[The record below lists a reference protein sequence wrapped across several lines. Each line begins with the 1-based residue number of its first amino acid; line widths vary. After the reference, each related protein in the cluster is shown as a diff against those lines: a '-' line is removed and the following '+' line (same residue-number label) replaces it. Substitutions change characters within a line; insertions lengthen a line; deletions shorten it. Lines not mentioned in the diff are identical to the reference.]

1 MLAKEILSDWPASRW
16 QGRRLV
22 VGVSGGADSVAIL
35 LALNELAAPGQFT
48 VAHLNHGWR
57 GQESDDDQSFVVKLC
72 ADLNRPC
79 VTALLRDRDRTQA
92 SLSDDNS
99 RRDAA
104 MLAKAFD
111 EDEVTEV
118 VRAEAGMLI
127 RTEDRARQAR
137 YQFFKE
143 TAYNLGASYIVT
155 AHTAD
160 DRVETLL
167 HNLCRGTGPA
177 GAASLVAFRSL
188 DEDLVLARP
197 FLRKRRADIEAFLA
211 VRGQNYRQDSSNFQ
225 THYRRNFLRRE
236 ILPLIAEQYP
246 AAAESLLSF
255 TELAEELVAD
265 LDCLADR
272 WLEAAGQSLS
282 GGGLS
287 LRTAHEQ
294 WPERNFFVVPINHFS
309 ATPWSVVQAALRKV
323 WSRRGW
329 PLGNMS
335 RTHWQAI
342 RELCTQ
348 NRGVVNLPGD
358 LRAEATALFLAI
370 GPNAK

>member
-1 MLAKEILSDWPASRW
+1 MLAKEFLSDWPAARW
-16 QGRRLV
+16 QDRRLV
-22 VGVSGGADSVAIL
+22 VGVSGGADSVAVL
-35 LALNELAAPGQFT
+35 LALHELAAPGQLT
-48 VAHLNHGWR
+48 AAHLNHGWR
-57 GQESDDDQSFVVKLC
+57 GQESDEDQSFVVKLC

-79 VTALLRDRDRTQA
+79 ATALLRDRDKADA
-92 SLSDDNS
+92 SLCDGSLRRNS
-99 RRDAA
+99 A
-104 MLAKAFD
+104 MLAKARE

-118 VRAEAGMLI
+118 VRLEDIKLN

-143 TAYNLGASYIVT
+143 IAYNIGASYIVT

-188 DEDLVLARP
+188 DDDLVLARP
-197 FLRKRRADIEAFLA
+197 LLRKRRADIEAFLA
-211 VRGQNYRQDSSNFQ
+211 ARGQSYRQDSSNLQ

-236 ILPLIAEQYP
+236 ILPLLVEHYP

-255 TELAEELVAD
+255 SELSEELVAD
-265 LDCLADR
+265 LDCLAER
-272 WLEAAGQSLS
+272 WLEAAGQSLAGS
-282 GGGLS
+282 GLS
-287 LRTAHEQ
+287 LRTVHEQ
-294 WPERNFFVVPINHFS
+294 WPESKFFVVPIHHFS
-309 ATPWSVVQAALRKV
+309 AMPWSVVQAALRKV

-342 RELCTQ
+342 RDLCMHSS
-348 NRGVVNLPGD
+348 GVVNLPGD
-358 LRAEATALFLAI
+358 LRAEATSLFLAI
-370 GPNAK
+370 GPSYQ

>member
-1 MLAKEILSDWPASRW
+1 M
-16 QGRRLV
+16 
-22 VGVSGGADSVAIL
+22 GVSGGADSVAVL
-35 LALNELAAPGQFT
+35 LALSELAAPGQLT
-48 VAHLNHGWR
+48 AAHLNHGWR

-72 ADLNRPC
+72 AQLNRPC
-79 VTALLRDRDRTQA
+79 VTALLRDRDSVDV
-92 SLSDDNS
+92 SLSDDNAS
-99 RRDAA
+99 RKAA
-104 MLAKAFD
+104 MLAKAIN

-118 VRAEAGMLI
+118 VKPEASMLSGS
-127 RTEDRARQAR
+127 EDRARQAR

-143 TAYNLGASYIVT
+143 IAYDIGASYIVT

-167 HNLCRGTGPA
+167 HNLCRGAGPA

-188 DEDLVLARP
+188 DDNLVLARP
-197 FLRKRRADIEAFLA
+197 LLRKRRADIEAFLA
-211 VRGQNYRQDSSNFQ
+211 VRGQTYRQDSSNLQ

-246 AAAESLLSF
+246 AAAASLLSF
-255 TELAEELVAD
+255 SELAEELVAD

-272 WLEAAGQSLS
+272 WLETAAQSLAGS
-282 GGGLS
+282 GLS
-287 LRTAHEQ
+287 LRTAQEQ
-294 WPERNFFVVPINHFS
+294 WPESKFFVVPINHFS
-309 ATPWSVVQAALRKV
+309 AMPWSVVQAALRKV

-348 NRGVVNLPGD
+348 SSGVTNLPGD
-358 LRAEATALFLAI
+358 LRAEATTLFLAI
-370 GPNAK
+370 GPNHQ